1 MLISPN
7 FFLDSLVFSVNICI
21 ILSILLS
28 ILVSLSEVDL
38 LEVGVVFARVARGM
52 AGLKS
57 ELKSGSV
64 VWKNEVRVLK
74 LVSDLKSLFQ
84 S

>member
-1 MLISPN
+1 MHISPN

-21 ILSILLS
+21 ILS

-64 VWKNEVRVLK
+64 VRKNEVRVLK

>member
-1 MLISPN
+1 MHISPN

-21 ILSILLS
+21 ILSIL
-28 ILVSLSEVDL
+28 VSLSGVDL
-38 LEVGVVFARVARGM
+38 LEFGVVFARVARGM

-64 VWKNEVRVLK
+64 VRKNEVRVLK

>member
-1 MLISPN
+1 MYISPN

-21 ILSILLS
+21 ILSIL
-28 ILVSLSEVDL
+28 VSLSGVDL
-38 LEVGVVFARVARGM
+38 LEFGVVFARVARGM

-64 VWKNEVRVLK
+64 VRKNEVRVLK